1 MIWTPCSR
9 WQEGQRRSVGV
20 LSNLGLFRY
29 LQIHLIDVLAII
41 ICLLRVRVRV
51 RVQAAVVAAAAD
63 QARKDDER
71 SKAWLKDEIHPA

>member
-1 MIWTPCSR
+1 MLVAC
-9 WQEGQRRSVGV
+9 
-20 LSNLGLFRY
+20 
-29 LQIHLIDVLAII
+29 A
-41 ICLLRVRVRV
+41 CARVRV